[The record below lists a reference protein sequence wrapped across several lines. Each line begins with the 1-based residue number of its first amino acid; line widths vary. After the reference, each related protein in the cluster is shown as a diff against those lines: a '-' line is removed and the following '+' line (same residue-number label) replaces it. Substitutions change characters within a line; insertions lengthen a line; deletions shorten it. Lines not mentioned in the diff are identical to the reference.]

1 MSMKGSDKMKKIMVI
16 LIFTLGM
23 LGFSA
28 KMSNNNSVNIDKLIG
43 YWYYSK
49 VGYQDPI
56 GIKKLSNGTYQI
68 GFNTGEKNADKN
80 GFEWDNIQLL
90 RNGIYKIQGMDRYIH
105 IIKNGFV
112 IKDGNG
118 NIIDY
123 LDRKLNKLP

>member
-1 MSMKGSDKMKKIMVI
+1 MKKIVVI
-16 LIFTLGM
+16 LMFALGM

-49 VGYQDPI
+49 VGYQDSV
-56 GIKKLSNGTYQI
+56 GIRKLSNGTYQI
-68 GFNTGEKNADKN
+68 GFNTGEENADKN
-80 GFEWDNIQLL
+80 GFEWDDIELL
-90 RNGIYKIQGMDRYIH
+90 TNGTYKIQGIDRYIH

-123 LDRKLNKLP
+123 VDRKLNKLP

>member
-1 MSMKGSDKMKKIMVI
+1 MKKIVVI
-16 LIFTLGM
+16 LMFALGM

-49 VGYQDPI
+49 VGYQDSV
-56 GIKKLSNGTYQI
+56 GIRKLSNGTYQI
-68 GFNTGEKNADKN
+68 GFNTGEENADKN
-80 GFEWDNIQLL
+80 GFEWDDIQLL
-90 RNGIYKIQGMDRYIH
+90 KNGTYKIQGMDRYIH

-112 IKDGNG
+112 IKDGNE

>member
-1 MSMKGSDKMKKIMVI
+1 MKKIVVI
-16 LIFTLGM
+16 LMFALGM

-49 VGYQDPI
+49 VGYQDSV
-56 GIKKLSNGTYQI
+56 GIRKLSNGTYQI
-68 GFNTGEKNADKN
+68 GFNTGEENADKN
-80 GFEWDNIQLL
+80 GFEWDDIQLL
-90 RNGIYKIQGMDRYIH
+90 KNGTYKIQGMDRYIH

-118 NIIDY
+118 SIIDY

>member
-1 MSMKGSDKMKKIMVI
+1 MKKIVVI
-16 LIFTLGM
+16 LMFALGM

-49 VGYQDPI
+49 VGYQDSV
-56 GIKKLSNGTYQI
+56 GIRKLSNGTYQI
-68 GFNTGEKNADKN
+68 GFNTGEENADKT
-80 GFEWDNIQLL
+80 GFEWDAIQLL
-90 RNGIYKIQGMDRYIH
+90 KNGTYKIQGMDRYIH

>member
-1 MSMKGSDKMKKIMVI
+1 MIKKGIV
-16 LIFTLGM
+16 TLMFIIGI

-28 KMSNNNSVNIDKLIG
+28 KTGNANSYMDKIIG

-49 VGYQDPI
+49 VGYQDPV
-56 GIKKLSNGTYQI
+56 GIRKLSNGTYQI
-68 GFNTGEKNADKN
+68 GFNTGEKNAD
-80 GFEWDNIQLL
+80 
-90 RNGIYKIQGMDRYIH
+90 
-105 IIKNGFV
+105 KNGFV

>member
-1 MSMKGSDKMKKIMVI
+1 MKKIVVI
-16 LIFTLGM
+16 LMFALGM

-49 VGYQDPI
+49 VGYQDSV
-56 GIKKLSNGTYQI
+56 GIRKSSNGTYQI
-68 GFNTGEKNADKN
+68 GFNTGEENADKN
-80 GFEWDNIQLL
+80 GFEWDDIQLL
-90 RNGIYKIQGMDRYIH
+90 KNGTYKIQGMDRYIH

>member
-1 MSMKGSDKMKKIMVI
+1 MIKKGIV
-16 LIFTLGM
+16 TLMFIIGI

-28 KMSNNNSVNIDKLIG
+28 KTGNANSYVDKIIG

-49 VGYQDPI
+49 VGYQDPV
-56 GIKKLSNGTYQI
+56 GIRKLSNGTYQI

-90 RNGIYKIQGMDRYIH
+90 RNGTYKIQGMDRYIH

>member
-1 MSMKGSDKMKKIMVI
+1 MFIIGI
-16 LIFTLGM
+16 

-28 KMSNNNSVNIDKLIG
+28 KTGNANSYVDKIIG

-49 VGYQDPI
+49 VGYQDPV
-56 GIKKLSNGTYQI
+56 GIRKLSNGTYQI

-118 NIIDY
+118 NVIDY

>member
-1 MSMKGSDKMKKIMVI
+1 M
-16 LIFTLGM
+16 FALGM

-49 VGYQDPI
+49 VGYQDSV
-56 GIKKLSNGTYQI
+56 GIRKLSNGTYQI

-90 RNGIYKIQGMDRYIH
+90 RNGTYKIQGMDRYIH

>member
-1 MSMKGSDKMKKIMVI
+1 MKKIVVI
-16 LIFTLGM
+16 LMFALGM

-49 VGYQDPI
+49 VGYQDSV
-56 GIKKLSNGTYQI
+56 GIRKLSNGTYQI
-68 GFNTGEKNADKN
+68 GFNTGEENADKN
-80 GFEWDNIQLL
+80 GFEQDDIQLL
-90 RNGIYKIQGMDRYIH
+90 KNGTYKIQGMDRYIH

>member
-1 MSMKGSDKMKKIMVI
+1 M
-16 LIFTLGM
+16 FALGM

-49 VGYQDPI
+49 VGYQDSV
-56 GIKKLSNGTYQI
+56 GIRKLSNGTYQI
-68 GFNTGEKNADKN
+68 GFNTGEENADKN
-80 GFEWDNIQLL
+80 GFEWDDIQLL
-90 RNGIYKIQGMDRYIH
+90 KNGTYKIQGMDRYIH